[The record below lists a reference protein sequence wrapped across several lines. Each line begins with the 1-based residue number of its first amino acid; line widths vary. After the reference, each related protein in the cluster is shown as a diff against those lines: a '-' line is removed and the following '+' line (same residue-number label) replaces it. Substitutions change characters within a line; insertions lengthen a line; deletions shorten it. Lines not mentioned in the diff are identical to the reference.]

1 MELDLDDEVLN
12 ELLAQFS
19 ELQTKIENR
28 INELHKIGAFVGVC
42 C

>member
-1 MELDLDDEVLN
+1 MELDLDDKMLN
-12 ELLAQFS
+12 ELLAQVS
-19 ELQTKIENR
+19 ELQIKIENR